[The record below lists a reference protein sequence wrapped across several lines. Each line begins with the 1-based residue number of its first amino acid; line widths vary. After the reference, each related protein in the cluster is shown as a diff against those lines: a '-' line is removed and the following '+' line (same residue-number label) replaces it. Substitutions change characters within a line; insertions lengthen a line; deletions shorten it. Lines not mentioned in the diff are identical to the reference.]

1 MVPNIDSRIVTD
13 ILSEPC
19 RASLY
24 HRLFVYWHVLNKSPC
39 FWPSQTQSFATAN
52 AKLCNRQRKAL
63 QSSTQ
68 SFASVNAN
76 VFADYWLL
84 IVDCW
89 LLIVDCWLLITDC
102 WLLIIDYWRVLA
114 YHNSLIITPSKHL
127 KTNSPIWGQVN
138 YTWNLQQWGTDETD
152 ETDATD
158 ILQTF
163 FYIYNKKFL

>member
-24 HRLFVYWHVLNKSPC
+24 HRLFVYWHVLNKSPS

-63 QSSTQ
+63 HLPTQ

-76 VFADYWLL
+76 VFGERHDTY
-84 IVDCW
+84 
-89 LLIVDCWLLITDC
+89 
-102 WLLIIDYWRVLA
+102 IICSRISVCMQQQQPKEKYRFI
-114 YHNSLIITPSKHL
+114 SLPLRMFSLSLHHIGYVIG
-127 KTNSPIWGQVN
+127 KTHTIRKSCGMS
-138 YTWNLQQWGTDETD
+138 
-152 ETDATD
+152 AR
-158 ILQTF
+158 IL
-163 FYIYNKKFL
+163 NKKRNPP